1 MNNIKHI
8 VPNIK
13 NGVKYGFGIGFCSSF
28 IVPNNICVKKYTNE
42 KKTSHLS
49 SKTIGLI
56 FPFIGGFVGASSVL
70 CFPLLFA
77 NYMVNGTYFD
87 KLYDRIQEKYSI
99 QVERYHQYD
108 GNDNKYAYPSLICIE
123 IKETVKYDKL
133 GKNE

>member
-1 MNNIKHI
+1 MINNIKHI
-8 VPNIK
+8 VPIIK
-13 NGVKYGFGIGFCSSF
+13 NSIRCGFGIGFCSSF
-28 IVPNNICVKKYTNE
+28 IIPNNISVKKYTNE

-49 SKTIGLI
+49 SKTLGLI

-87 KLYDRIQEKYSI
+87 KLYDKIQEKYSI
-99 QVERYHQYD
+99 QVKRYHQYD

-123 IKETVKYDKL
+123 IKVTDKL
-133 GKNE
+133 LEEIE